1 MKKRATYLRVLSV
14 CVAAGAAVLA
24 QAVGAQ
30 QDQALVTD
38 EQSKRPNIVLL
49 VGDDMGLGDI
59 GPFGSEIHTPSLTMR
74 ASHGIRYSNF
84 HASPVWS
91 ITRSQLLT
99 GNNNI
104 EIGLASFDYAV
115 YPEAKGKPG
124 YEGYLTEKAV
134 TIQELLRDAGYD
146 TYQTGKWHL
155 GGQHGGR
162 GPHEMGFSHSYGIL
176 AGGSNHW
183 NSGDMLPNMAHPD
196 SQKAAKAGQI
206 PPKIDMP

>member
-1 MKKRATYLRVLSV
+1 MITFGTRFRLAV
-14 CVAAGAAVLA
+14 CVLAASVIPSEMSWAASA
-24 QAVGAQ
+24 DG
-30 QDQALVTD
+30 DD
-38 EQSKRPNIVLL
+38 DRPNIVLI

-59 GPFGSEIHTPSLTMR
+59 GPYGSEIYTPSLNML
-74 ASHGIRYSNF
+74 SKQGISFSNF
-84 HASPVWS
+84 HASPVCS

-124 YEGYLTEKAV
+124 YEGYLTERAV

-162 GPHEMGFSHSYGIL
+162 GPHEMGFSHRMAEL
-176 AGGSNHW
+176 ALIIS
-183 NSGDMLPNMAHPD
+183 
-196 SQKAAKAGQI
+196 K
-206 PPKIDMP
+206 